1 MDISIQKIKTMC
13 YGQSRPRSAEQA
25 TFGGTSH
32 VRRNRPRSAEQT
44 SFGGAGLVRWN
55 KPHLAEYGIL
65 AES

>member
-25 TFGGTSH
+25 TFGGTGR
-32 VRRNRPRSAEQT
+32 VRWNKSRSAEQAT
-44 SFGGAGLVRWN
+44 FGGAGHVRQS
-55 KPHLAEYGIL
+55 KPNMAEYGIL